1 MKKCSQ
7 QKTISWF
14 PVFQKQIFPSSPFSL
29 LFMRKLSGKGLEP
42 WIRMILCQS
51 GHEKRKGTS
60 GAIWTIITITWWI
73 SMDGIEQKG
82 RSREIEMH
90 SFLCLLRSQAHW
102 RQLSQQLGTFLA
114 VFFFCLFWW
123 LQEGKQYFKGEEQA
137 RQKGDT
143 VSQSEFQIIETMDL
157 KEMGFKEMLG
167 SRKDTRL
174 GWGKCLT
181 SWKEISQFQ
190 QLARLP
196 YWKRVKLRQWWV
208 GPRLD
213 WDCLDVH
220 IFGSLFKF

>member
-42 WIRMILCQS
+42 WMRMILCQS

-73 SMDGIEQKG
+73 SMDGIGQKG

-114 VFFFCLFWW
+114 VFFLFVCFDGFRKGSSTSRERNRPGRKETLSLNLSFKLLKQWTLKKW
-123 LQEGKQYFKGEEQA
+123 GLKKCQDQEKTPDLGGGSVLPPGKRFHSFSNLP
-137 RQKGDT
+137 D
-143 VSQSEFQIIETMDL
+143 
-157 KEMGFKEMLG
+157 
-167 SRKDTRL
+167 
-174 GWGKCLT
+174 CLT
-181 SWKEISQFQ
+181 GKE
-190 QLARLP
+190 
-196 YWKRVKLRQWWV
+196 
-208 GPRLD
+208 
-213 WDCLDVH
+213 
-220 IFGSLFKF
+220 